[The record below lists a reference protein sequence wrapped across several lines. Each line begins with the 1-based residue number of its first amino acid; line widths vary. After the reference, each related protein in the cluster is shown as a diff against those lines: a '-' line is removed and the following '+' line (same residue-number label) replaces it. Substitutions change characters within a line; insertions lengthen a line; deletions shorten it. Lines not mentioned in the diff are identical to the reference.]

1 MTLDQLR
8 IFLAVAEHGH
18 VTRAAAVLNLAQSS
32 VSSAISALEARHDV
46 ALFNRVG
53 RRIELSA
60 EGRIFLDAARAVL
73 REARQAE
80 TMLAE
85 LGGVRRGSLS
95 VFASQTIANFWLP
108 KRIVAFRER
117 YPEIDLTVHIG
128 NTAESAAA
136 VHEGTAEIGLIEGEI
151 DQPAL
156 QAELVDHDNLVL
168 VVGRDHEWVA
178 RAPTLPAD
186 FVRTRWAL
194 REAGSGTRT
203 SFERTLARLGLPP
216 DALGVDFVLPSNES
230 VCATVA
236 SSGRHATVV
245 SESVARAGV
254 EAGSLVVVP
263 FAFETRE
270 FRLIRHR
277 ERASSRAAQAFVEL
291 LQSKSGKSA

>member
-8 IFLAVAEHGH
+8 IFLTVAEHGH

-46 ALFNRVG
+46 TLFNRVG

-73 REARQAE
+73 REVRQAE

-108 KRIVAFRER
+108 RRIVAFRER
-117 YPEIDLTVHIG
+117 YPQIDLTVHIG

-151 DQPAL
+151 DRPTL
-156 QAELVDHDNLVL
+156 LAELVDHDNLVL
-168 VVGRDHEWVA
+168 VVGRDHEWA
-178 RAPTLPAD
+178 GRLPALPGD

-194 REAGSGTRT
+194 REAGSGTRA

-216 DALGVDFVLPSNES
+216 DALDVDFVLPSNES

-236 SSGRHATVV
+236 SSRRHATVV

-263 FAFETRE
+263 FGFETRE

-277 ERASSRAAQAFVEL
+277 ERASSRAARAFVEL
-291 LQSKSGKSA
+291 L